1 MLENI
6 KAVIFDMDGTLIDSM
21 WVWQAIDCEYMARYG
36 FEYTEEFHKAIEGMN
51 FYDTACYFKEHFNI
65 DKSVDA
71 IIEDWHNMAH
81 DKYICDVKFKEG
93 AVSFIEKLKKCGI
106 KTGIATSNSR
116 ELVDA
121 FLEENKADKYFNYV
135 CTSSEVTASKP
146 APDLYLTVA
155 KQLSVSPENCL
166 VFEDIPNGIRA
177 GINAGM
183 KTCAVW
189 DRFSVHCDEEKKG
202 LADYY
207 INDFNEIEF

>member
-1 MLENI
+1 M
-6 KAVIFDMDGTLIDSM
+6 
-21 WVWQAIDCEYMARYG
+21 
-36 FEYTEEFHKAIEGMN
+36 
-51 FYDTACYFKEHFNI
+51 
-65 DKSVDA
+65 
-71 IIEDWHNMAH
+71 
-81 DKYICDVKFKEG
+81 
-93 AVSFIEKLKKCGI
+93 
-106 KTGIATSNSR
+106 
-116 ELVDA
+116 
-121 FLEENKADKYFNYV
+121 